1 MKKDDEYN
9 NLANEGLSRTYIDW
23 LYGVNLTRYATLK
36 TGVLLRVGR
45 VIIPIVKAI
54 YDMNG
59 IPVDLVNDKFIM
71 INKTTGETYR
81 NNVAIIDT
89 NIRNGAE
96 IVFLREN

>member
-1 MKKDDEYN
+1 MMKSKVMIKAVFPSIDKEYDIN
-9 NLANEGLSRTYIDW
+9 IPVNELAW
-23 LYGVNLTRYATLK
+23 KVNKL
-36 TGVLLRVGR
+36 
-45 VIIPIVKAI
+45 IVKAI

>member
-1 MKKDDEYN
+1 MMKNKVMIKAVFPSIDKEYDIN
-9 NLANEGLSRTYIDW
+9 IPVNELAW
-23 LYGVNLTRYATLK
+23 KVNKL
-36 TGVLLRVGR
+36 
-45 VIIPIVKAI
+45 IVKAI

-59 IPVDLVNDKFIM
+59 IPIDLKNEKFIM

>member
-1 MKKDDEYN
+1 MMKNKVMIKAVFPSIDKEYDIN
-9 NLANEGLSRTYIDW
+9 IPVNELAW
-23 LYGVNLTRYATLK
+23 KVNKL
-36 TGVLLRVGR
+36 
-45 VIIPIVKAI
+45 IVKAI

>member
-1 MKKDDEYN
+1 MMKNKVMIKAVFPSIDKEYDIN
-9 NLANEGLSRTYIDW
+9 IPVNELAW
-23 LYGVNLTRYATLK
+23 KVNKL
-36 TGVLLRVGR
+36 
-45 VIIPIVKAI
+45 IVKAI

-59 IPVDLVNDKFIM
+59 IPIDLKNDKFIM

>member
-1 MKKDDEYN
+1 MKNKVMIKAVFPSIDKEYDIN
-9 NLANEGLSRTYIDW
+9 IPVNELAW
-23 LYGVNLTRYATLK
+23 KVNKL
-36 TGVLLRVGR
+36 
-45 VIIPIVKAI
+45 IVKAI

-59 IPVDLVNDKFIM
+59 IPIDLKNDKFIM